1 MYLAA
6 RIMKRTVV
14 IMAFAAALI
23 VPVGLLGTVAT
34 AASASPPNLAAML
47 LKIGQMPTGWAVYS
61 GSSNGLGCLAN
72 VLEPKSIKQTARAS
86 VEFVDEQNFPAV
98 TERLATFRIAKTG
111 YKKIVANLTACTRL
125 SGTTGDEKFTG
136 TVGQMSFPHYGDA
149 SKAFEAS
156 LTVEGM
162 AYGETIVIVRKGN
175 VVMDFEEA
183 DIPSVDV
190 SQFQGF
196 VEKAVAKLPP

>member
-1 MYLAA
+1 M
-6 RIMKRTVV
+6 V

-72 VLEPKSIKQTARAS
+72 VLEPKSIKQTAKSGRRIRGRTELPRGHGEARDLQDRQDRLQEDRCQPHRLHTPERHHRRREVHRHGRA
-86 VEFVDEQNFPAV
+86 DE
-98 TERLATFRIAKTG
+98 
-111 YKKIVANLTACTRL
+111 L
-125 SGTTGDEKFTG
+125 SALRGR
-136 TVGQMSFPHYGDA
+136 